1 MKQKGSMTIAMS
13 LMLLAFLPL
22 IAVTIRASQT
32 ACARVQSVNG
42 IDTALYSLF
51 SEYDKELLET
61 YNLFFLDAGYGTG
74 KLDIGQM
81 ISQAE
86 HYAKPVLSSG
96 MTRCSIQACGAEGFR
111 LASDRK
117 GKAVEQQIIRYMKGN
132 LGAAGIE
139 KLKDK
144 LEENRTILQQQEE
157 IQAQGMEETVPEN
170 AAPMEGISAENNP
183 LEIIKSLKNNGFLG
197 LVLPADTQVSE
208 KVQPLGEVLSHRTIE
223 TGQGDFAQMDVKSS
237 VTDKLLIQEYVLEKL
252 GTFTEPGKEGALDY
266 QAEYV
271 LGGKASDKENLSY
284 VVNRLLLIREPANL
298 AFLYTDAQKRAELEA
313 CAAALSF
320 LLLIPE
326 GMELVQGVLAAGWA
340 YVESLSDVRILLSGG
355 KVPLI
360 KDSTAWKTQLENL
373 NQNTSITGGRGQDY
387 EEYLRI
393 LFTFAPKDKS
403 LMRTMDMIEQN
414 ICKTEGRENFRFDV
428 CVDAVSLSFLI
439 KGPNNMTWQADR
451 FYTYDM

>member
-13 LMLLAFLPL
+13 LMLLAL

-139 KLKDK
+139 KLRK
-144 LEENRTILQQQEE
+144 Q
-157 IQAQGMEETVPEN
+157 
-170 AAPMEGISAENNP
+170 NNP
-183 LEIIKSLKNNGFLG
+183 PAAGGDSGAGHGRNSSGKCCTHGRDFSRKQPSGDYKKFEKQWISGSGAACRYPGVRKS
-197 LVLPADTQVSE
+197 
-208 KVQPLGEVLSHRTIE
+208 
-223 TGQGDFAQMDVKSS
+223 
-237 VTDKLLIQEYVLEKL
+237 
-252 GTFTEPGKEGALDY
+252 
-266 QAEYV
+266 
-271 LGGKASDKENLSY
+271 
-284 VVNRLLLIREPANL
+284 
-298 AFLYTDAQKRAELEA
+298 
-313 CAAALSF
+313 AAAGGSSF
-320 LLLIPE
+320 SQNHRNRS
-326 GMELVQGVLAAGWA
+326 GRFC
-340 YVESLSDVRILLSGG
+340 SDGCEKFCDG
-355 KVPLI
+355 
-360 KDSTAWKTQLENL
+360 
-373 NQNTSITGGRGQDY
+373 
-387 EEYLRI
+387 
-393 LFTFAPKDKS
+393 
-403 LMRTMDMIEQN
+403 
-414 ICKTEGRENFRFDV
+414 
-428 CVDAVSLSFLI
+428 
-439 KGPNNMTWQADR
+439 
-451 FYTYDM
+451 

>member
-96 MTRCSIQACGAEGFR
+96 MTRCTIQACGAEGFR

-144 LEENRTILQQQEE
+144 IRKE
-157 IQAQGMEETVPEN
+157 
-170 AAPMEGISAENNP
+170 
-183 LEIIKSLKNNGFLG
+183 KN
-197 LVLPADTQVSE
+197 
-208 KVQPLGEVLSHRTIE
+208 K
-223 TGQGDFAQMDVKSS
+223 
-237 VTDKLLIQEYVLEKL
+237 
-252 GTFTEPGKEGALDY
+252 
-266 QAEYV
+266 
-271 LGGKASDKENLSY
+271 
-284 VVNRLLLIREPANL
+284 
-298 AFLYTDAQKRAELEA
+298 
-313 CAAALSF
+313 
-320 LLLIPE
+320 
-326 GMELVQGVLAAGWA
+326 
-340 YVESLSDVRILLSGG
+340 
-355 KVPLI
+355 
-360 KDSTAWKTQLENL
+360 
-373 NQNTSITGGRGQDY
+373 
-387 EEYLRI
+387 
-393 LFTFAPKDKS
+393 
-403 LMRTMDMIEQN
+403 
-414 ICKTEGRENFRFDV
+414 
-428 CVDAVSLSFLI
+428 
-439 KGPNNMTWQADR
+439 
-451 FYTYDM
+451 

>member
-1 MKQKGSMTIAMS
+1 
-13 LMLLAFLPL
+13 
-22 IAVTIRASQT
+22 
-32 ACARVQSVNG
+32 
-42 IDTALYSLF
+42 
-51 SEYDKELLET
+51 
-61 YNLFFLDAGYGTG
+61 
-74 KLDIGQM
+74 
-81 ISQAE
+81 
-86 HYAKPVLSSG
+86 
-96 MTRCSIQACGAEGFR
+96 
-111 LASDRK
+111 
-117 GKAVEQQIIRYMKGN
+117 MKGN

-393 LFTFAPKDKS
+393 LFTFAPKEKS